1 MLTIKTLL
9 LFQIKPLPARVNSIS
24 SQYDECKDWWN
35 SVCTVSE
42 SGAVGKSISEEYR
55 CWLILSTFSR
65 DILSLVLTFLL
76 LPGERLGKWKCCYG
90 ILEAPSRVR
99 LTQASCCDGLHYGV
113 SGPWGSAPTPQP
125 FRSSGKWPSLTV
137 AVGQTPQFQFTPDCL
152 AEISL
157 FPTALRAFSHLM
169 FGVYS
174 QKKIAQKN
182 IFPTADWAPVFWHR
196 MQTSLCVATIL
207 FYRWSQFFQTFTR
220 RPHVN
225 SSRWLLRET
234 WAH

>member
-1 MLTIKTLL
+1 MLTIKTLP

-24 SQYDECKDWWN
+24 FRSQYDECKDWWN

-65 DILSLVLTFLL
+65 DILSLVLTFLP

-113 SGPWGSAPTPQP
+113 YGPWGSAPTPQP

-137 AVGQTPQFQFTPDCL
+137 AIRQTPQFQFTPDGL
-152 AEISL
+152 GWNFIISNCIK
-157 FPTALRAFSHLM
+157 AFSHLM
-169 FGVYS
+169 F
-174 QKKIAQKN
+174 
-182 IFPTADWAPVFWHR
+182 WAGG
-196 MQTSLCVATIL
+196 LK
-207 FYRWSQFFQTFTR
+207 
-220 RPHVN
+220 
-225 SSRWLLRET
+225 
-234 WAH
+234 